1 MAKRLFDIVFSL
13 LGLAVVGLP
22 MLVIAAVIK
31 LTDPGPVLYRQVR
44 VGKGGREFR
53 ILKFRTMVVN
63 AERIG
68 AQITVGGDPR
78 ITPVGGVLRRTKLD
92 ELPQLLNVLGGSMSF
107 VGPRPEVPKYVA
119 LYTPQQREVL
129 SVTPGITDL
138 AAIKYR
144 HESEILAKAGADWEK
159 AYVEQ
164 VMPDKLRLNLEYLR
178 QRRSLLS
185 DVSIILRTLVRIVS

>member
-44 VGKGGREFR
+44 VGKNGREFR

-68 AQITVGGDPR
+68 AASMASGTG
-78 ITPVGGVLRRTKLD
+78 LRRCPSGL
-92 ELPQLLNVLGGSMSF
+92 
-107 VGPRPEVPKYVA
+107 A
-119 LYTPQQREVL
+119 
-129 SVTPGITDL
+129 GI
-138 AAIKYR
+138 
-144 HESEILAKAGADWEK
+144 
-159 AYVEQ
+159 
-164 VMPDKLRLNLEYLR
+164 
-178 QRRSLLS
+178 RR
-185 DVSIILRTLVRIVS
+185 